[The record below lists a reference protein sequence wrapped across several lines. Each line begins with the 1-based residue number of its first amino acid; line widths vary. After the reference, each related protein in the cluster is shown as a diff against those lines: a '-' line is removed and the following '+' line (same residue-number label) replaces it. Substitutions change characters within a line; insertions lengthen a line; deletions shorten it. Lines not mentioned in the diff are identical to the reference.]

1 MRRRT
6 ESDRLLCAVFTWLL
20 LLAMCW
26 PASAQKNLVAN
37 IDYEFELALYRPQ
50 IALASDGGHAIAWE
64 SYAKLLDTEEW
75 QIGMMT
81 FAANGAP
88 LDEAIYLRD
97 PSSCVPDDVEGYR
110 GVQNADIHFDREG
123 MLFIAMEPEMD
134 VYNGRL
140 HKRPRTILS
149 KIDQTGHVSFQD
161 SASPCGGVSS
171 DSEEGFESERPRFGF
186 APQSGE
192 LVIVSSSLGVPGL
205 KPGST
210 KQGPFKKIS
219 YSDPYSSGLSGAT
232 SSLSGSAYI
241 EKWHDVAV
249 GNTFAAY
256 TWQRCYVVDQAGATE
271 DCDIV
276 VKFVPNSSESGAL
289 HTTKPIRVNAGDNLG
304 VLNHKPSIAMNAE
317 GESVIV
323 WVDYRYSETGDILA
337 QRFDSTG
344 WPIGDNTRI
353 SDGTAI
359 IDEAEGL
366 GPEVALKNDGSYMV
380 VWTQDDGEG
389 RKAVGQVVS
398 GSDRRKD
405 APFRLDADPHLESH
419 GADVTSNGSQFAYT
433 WVGVDDYGSAIY
445 YWVSDSESLTT
456 RNLERP
462 GTDFSFTGYPNPF
475 SDETTLEYVL
485 NKEGHVTLIIYDLL
499 GREVKKL
506 IDKWQAPGSYLV
518 NVPAGELAIGYYVT
532 KLQQGDSQFSKVL
545 IRTP

>member
-6 ESDRLLCAVFTWLL
+6 ESDRLLCAVFTWLMI
-20 LLAMCW
+20 LAMCW
-26 PASAQKNLVAN
+26 PANAQKNLVTS

-50 IALASDGGHAIAWE
+50 IALASDGSHAVAWE

-75 QIGMMT
+75 QIGTMT
-81 FAANGAP
+81 FASTGVP

-97 PSSCVPDDVEGYR
+97 PSSCVPEDIEGYR
-110 GVQNADIHFDREG
+110 GVQNADIHFDRDG
-123 MLFIAMEPEMD
+123 MLFIAMEPEIG
-134 VYNGRL
+134 VHNGRL

-149 KIDQTGHVSFQD
+149 KIDPTSHVTFQD

-171 DSEEGFESERPRFGF
+171 ESEEGFESERPRFGF
-186 APQSGE
+186 TPQSGD
-192 LVIVSSSLGVPGL
+192 LVVVSSSLGVPDGTQ
-205 KPGST
+205 K
-210 KQGPFKKIS
+210 GPFKKIS
-219 YSDPYSSGLSGAT
+219 YSDSYSGLGGGGSSFSGA
-232 SSLSGSAYI
+232 SYI

-256 TWQRCYVVDQAGATE
+256 TWQRCYVVDHTGGAD

-276 VKFVPNSSESGAL
+276 VQFVPHSSEAATI
-289 HTTKPIRVNAGDNLG
+289 HTTKPIRVNAGDQSG
-304 VLNHKPSIAMNAE
+304 VLNHKPSIAINAE
-317 GESVIV
+317 GESVVV
-323 WVDYRYSETGDILA
+323 WIDYRYSESGDIMA

-344 WPIGDNTRI
+344 WPVGDNTRI
-353 SDGTAI
+353 SNGTAD
-359 IDEAEGL
+359 IDDAEGL

-380 VWTQDDGEG
+380 VWTQDNGEG

-398 GSDRRKD
+398 GSDRRED
-405 APFRLDADPHLESH
+405 GPFRLDADAHLESL
-419 GADVTSNGSQFAYT
+419 GADVTSNGTQFAYT
-433 WVGVDDYGSAIY
+433 WVTIDEYGPAIY

-456 RNLERP
+456 RNFERP

-485 NKEGHVTLIIYDLL
+485 NKEGHVTLVIYDLL